1 MGRTYGWLFEGGG
14 AEELAPMGRSYSMP
28 SFFSL

>member
-1 MGRTYGWLFEGGG
+1 MGAMPLILYAGTKGI
-14 AEELAPMGRSYSMP
+14 APMGRSYSMP